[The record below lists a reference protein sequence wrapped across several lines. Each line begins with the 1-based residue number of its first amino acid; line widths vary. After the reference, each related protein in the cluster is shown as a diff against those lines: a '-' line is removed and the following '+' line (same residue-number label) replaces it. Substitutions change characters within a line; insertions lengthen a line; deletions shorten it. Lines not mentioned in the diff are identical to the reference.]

1 MPHYPQQNFNAM
13 RQDAIRRSREMQR
26 RAAPSPP
33 AEHSPSASQINAA
46 HSQAIAPLKQNE
58 TMQNNLLSSELQ
70 NLLRGWDGER
80 IALLG
85 LLYIL
90 YKEGADAKLLLAI
103 AYILL

>member
-26 RAAPSPP
+26 RAGMQPAPAQPTKPEPMPHP
-33 AEHSPSASQINAA
+33 AEPPPPSSAA
-46 HSQAIAPLKQNE
+46 GFTLPQ
-58 TMQNNLLSSELQ
+58 ELQ
-70 NLLRGWDGER
+70 GLLHGWDSER
-80 IALLG
+80 LALLG

-90 YKEGADAKLLLAI
+90 YKDGADARLLLAI

>member
-33 AEHSPSASQINAA
+33 VEHSPSVPRTDAA
-46 HSQAIAPLKQNE
+46 HTQMNAPLKQNE
-58 TMQNNLLSSELQ
+58 AVQSGLLSSELQ